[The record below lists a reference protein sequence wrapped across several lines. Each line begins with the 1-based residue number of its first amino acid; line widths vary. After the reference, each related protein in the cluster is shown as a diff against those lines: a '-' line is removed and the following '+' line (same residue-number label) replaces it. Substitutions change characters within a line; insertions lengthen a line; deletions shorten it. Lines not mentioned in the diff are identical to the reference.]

1 MRLKTKA
8 LLAATALAGSLA
20 ALPNAASAAFLNNW
34 YFCVSG
40 GCNAANYNT
49 TGAHISE
56 YLDLVG
62 PSYVQTSVPSGG
74 NFNFNEWG
82 AFGIGQHDGGSP
94 LPTPNY
100 ITATFT
106 GAGTGTLGGSISFT
120 PGSGW
125 IDVYSDSVNN
135 YASNT
140 AMYGANDGMHIA
152 QFLLVSGGGAI
163 NATGIPNG
171 AITLVGQATMIQP
184 GYFFTSSGVDLS
196 TLVNPLNPILFGFTT
211 VNASRVG
218 TPAQV
223 VVDEIVKE
231 FAGDSSFA
239 NTLPVEGTQAG
250 ELIFGNN
257 GQFRVSVPEP
267 ASLALLGLGLAGMGL
282 LGRRKRQ

>member
-1 MRLKTKA
+1 MRVKTKA

-20 ALPNAASAAFLNNW
+20 ALPNSASATFLNNW

-40 GCNAANYNT
+40 GCNSSNYA
-49 TGAHISE
+49 TGTLISE

-74 NFNFNEWG
+74 NFTFNEWG
-82 AFGIGQHDGGSP
+82 AFGINYYDGGSP

-125 IDVYSDSVNN
+125 INVYSDTVNN
-135 YASNT
+135 YATNAS
-140 AMYGANDGMHIA
+140 MYGADDGTQIA
-152 QFLLVSGGGAI
+152 QFLLVSGGGSI
-163 NATGIPNG
+163 TPTGVPNG
-171 AITLVGQATMIQP
+171 AITLVAQATMILP

-196 TLVNPLNPILFGFTT
+196 TLINPINPILFGFTT

-218 TPAQV
+218 NPAPIV
-223 VVDEIVKE
+223 VSEIVNQ
-231 FAGDSSFA
+231 FAGDPSFA

-250 ELIFGNN
+250 EMVFGNN